1 MSGVS
6 LSLGILAGVFAAL
19 AWGLGDFIVKLAVG
33 REGYARSV
41 FWVQVFG
48 MAAVLPALLFFPVGV
63 TGGAFSIFLILF
75 LGILDVAGTYS
86 FFRGVQIGKLSIV
99 APIGGSG
106 AVVSVLLSFLF
117 LGEVLS
123 SWQAGGVA
131 LVIAG
136 IILVSVNFRELGK
149 HSGKPLSAGV
159 PHALFTLLTWGAMW
173 FFIAFAQAGAT
184 WFAAIIGLR
193 IASLASAGAY
203 SGVKRLDLKVK
214 SSSLRLLAAMGLLDT
229 LAFLALSYG
238 YTAELA
244 SIVGPIASAYPA
256 ITVLLA
262 IALLRERP
270 SASQLIGIAAAI
282 GGVVA
287 LSL

>member
-1 MSGVS
+1 MS

-19 AWGLGDFIVKLAVG
+19 AWGLGDYIAKLAVD

-48 MAAVLPALLFFPVGV
+48 MAAILPALLFFPVGV
-63 TGGAFSIFLILF
+63 AGSAFSIFLILF
-75 LGILDVAGTYS
+75 LGVLDVAGTYS
-86 FFRGVQIGKLSIV
+86 FFRGMELGKLSIV
-99 APIGGSG
+99 VPIGGSG

-123 SWQAGGVA
+123 SWQAAGVA
-131 LVIAG
+131 LVFAG
-136 IILVSVNFRELGK
+136 IILVSIDLKELGK
-149 HSGKPLSAGV
+149 TGKPLSAGV

-184 WFAAIIGLR
+184 WLTAIIGLR
-193 IASLASAGAY
+193 IASLASAGTY
-203 SGVKRLDLKVK
+203 SGVKRLDLRVRG
-214 SSSLRLLAAMGLLDT
+214 SSLKLLAALGLLDT

-238 YTAELA
+238 YTADLA

-262 IALLRERP
+262 VALLRERP
-270 SASQLIGIAAAI
+270 ALSQLIGIAAAI